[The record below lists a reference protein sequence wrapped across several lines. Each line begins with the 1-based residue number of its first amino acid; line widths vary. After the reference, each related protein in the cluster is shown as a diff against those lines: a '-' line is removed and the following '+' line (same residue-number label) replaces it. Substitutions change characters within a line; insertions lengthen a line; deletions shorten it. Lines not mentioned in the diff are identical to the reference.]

1 MVVTFKKFL
10 HKKGGLSGRYKKMQV
25 LEKFVIETKK
35 LPENFE
41 TLKPAEQ
48 KTL

>member
-1 MVVTFKKFL
+1 MGGRGTFI
-10 HKKGGLSGRYKKMQV
+10 KMEV

-41 TLKPAEQ
+41 SLKPEEQ
-48 KTL
+48 KNFIKENGIFKQ